1 MKGLVKYANHYYYA
15 SAKGKLSLGWK
26 TINSQKYY
34 FDKKTGAAK
43 TGLQKIGKHKYYFT
57 SKGVMKKKWVTIQK
71 KRYYFSKTNGR
82 LLTNYWLKYNNK
94 WYYLDKNGTPYLN
107 CKKTIKGKKYTFD
120 KKGVCRNK

>member
-1 MKGLVKYANHYYYA
+1 M
-15 SAKGKLSLGWK
+15 
-26 TINSQKYY
+26 
-34 FDKKTGAAK
+34 
-43 TGLQKIGKHKYYFT
+43 YYFT
-57 SKGVMKKKWVTIQK
+57 RKGVMKKKWVTIQK

-107 CKKTIKGKKYTFD
+107 CKKNIKGKKYTFD